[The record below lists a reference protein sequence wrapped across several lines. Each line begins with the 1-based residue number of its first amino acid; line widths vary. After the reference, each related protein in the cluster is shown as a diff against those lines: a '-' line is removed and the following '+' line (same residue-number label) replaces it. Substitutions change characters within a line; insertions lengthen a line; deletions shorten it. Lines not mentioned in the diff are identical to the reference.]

1 MSATMEHNT
10 EQAGAS
16 SETDQYGRQAPPV
29 KPETEAEQLPAIE
42 DTPPL
47 QDLSESFQETDYDDA
62 NIGLGTVKQPT
73 SIPLHRYP
81 RSTKSALIDRKDAAI
96 TILKQGTRLG
106 NHLANEPYLSHKDYY
121 GVFARD
127 MAILET
133 LLKNVTC
140 IRKPTQNSKN
150 PLQPVE
156 TWQNSR

>member
-16 SETDQYGRQAPPV
+16 SETDQSGRQALPI
-29 KPETEAEQLPAIE
+29 KPETEAKQLPAIE
-42 DTPPL
+42 DILPL
-47 QDLSESFQETDYDDA
+47 QDLSESFQETDYDNA
-62 NIGLGTVKQPT
+62 NIGLDTVKQPM

-121 GVFARD
+121 GIFARD

-156 TWQNSR
+156 TWQNSC